1 MCLEKRVYSA
11 VLFAAIISG
20 VVLHAASCK
29 TIDVFEKNVSI
40 PGHQW
45 ERSFQ
50 PVITFNITDTAA
62 LYNIY
67 VTLRH
72 THAYNYNNIWLN
84 VNYQLPGDTAKQQR
98 VDILLA
104 DNNKGWL
111 GTGMDDIYEV
121 RKLITPQPYRFKNSG
136 TCTFT
141 LGQIMRENPLKH
153 VMNAGIRVE
162 KAER

>member
-1 MCLEKRVYSA
+1 MKNRFVSA
-11 VLFAAIISG
+11 VLSAVIVSG
-20 VVLHAASCK
+20 LVLCGTACK

-40 PGHQW
+40 PQQQW

-50 PVITFNITDTAA
+50 PVIVFNISDTTA

-84 VNYQLPGDTAKQQR
+84 VNYQLPGDTLKQQR
-98 VDILLA
+98 VDIPLA

-121 RKLITPQPYRFKNSG
+121 RRLITPQPYRFKNSG
-136 TCTFT
+136 ECTFT
-141 LGQIMRENPLKH
+141 LEQIMRESPLKY

-162 KAER
+162 KVNR

>member
-1 MCLEKRVYSA
+1 
-11 VLFAAIISG
+11 
-20 VVLHAASCK
+20 
-29 TIDVFEKNVSI
+29 
-40 PGHQW
+40 
-45 ERSFQ
+45 
-50 PVITFNITDTAA
+50 

-84 VNYQLPGDTAKQQR
+84 VNYQLPGDTLKQQR
-98 VDILLA
+98 VDIPLA

-121 RKLITPQPYRFKNSG
+121 RRLITPQPYRFKNSG
-136 TCTFT
+136 ECTFT
-141 LGQIMRENPLKH
+141 LEQIMRESPLKY

-162 KAER
+162 KVNR